1 MKLGQL
7 GNLVVNKANNQ
18 FSITIRSRQLS
29 KLKAT
34 PQELMKAKIDFFGVN
49 HIKR

>member
-18 FSITIRSRQLS
+18 YSLTIRSRQLL
-29 KLKAT
+29 KLKKT
-34 PQELMKAKIDFFGVN
+34 PEELMKARIDFLG
-49 HIKR
+49 IKK

>member
-18 FSITIRSRQLS
+18 YSLTIRSRQLN
-29 KLKAT
+29 KLKRT
-34 PQELMKAKIDFFGVN
+34 PQELMMAKIDFFR
-49 HIKR
+49 IKK